1 MSTLI
6 ENIEKVKNAHSALK
20 IAIAN
25 KGVLVPAGTKLSDM
39 PALVDQ
45 IQTGGTSG
53 GGTTPVE
60 PPKPT
65 NQRASF
71 AYDNASSIVIPKLM
85 IVDVTTIT
93 DLAYCFYNCKNL
105 SSLSLPD
112 GFGQNATTLYQCF
125 ANCSSLT
132 SLTLP
137 TGFGQNATNINR
149 CFYYN
154 DKLASLTIHDGFGQN
169 ATDFSYCFYM
179 LRALTTLTLPA
190 GCGSNATNLD
200 TCFSYCS
207 GLTTL
212 HLPDGFG
219 QNVTKTTRCFYNC
232 TSLTNITGNPNFK
245 VSFDLSKS
253 TNLTHDSIMVIING
267 LQTVTTTQTLKLGS
281 TNIAKLTEEEQQV
294 ATGKGWTLA

>member
-20 IAIAN
+20 IAIAA
-25 KGVLVPAGTKLSDM
+25 KGVSVPSGTKLSDM
-39 PALVDQ
+39 PALVEK
-45 IQTGGTSG
+45 IQTGGTS

-71 AYDNASSIVIPKLM
+71 AYDNATSIVIPKLM

-93 DLAYCFYNCKNL
+93 DLSYCFYNCKNL
-105 SSLSLPD
+105 TSLSLPD
-112 GFGQNATTLYQCF
+112 EFGQNATTLFHCF
-125 ANCSSLT
+125 DSCSKLT

-179 LRALTTLTLPA
+179 LKALTTLILPA
-190 GCGSNATNLD
+190 GCGRNVTNMD
-200 TCFSYCS
+200 SCFSYCS

-219 QNVTKTTRCFYNC
+219 QNAKKTTRCFYNC
-232 TSLTNITGNPNFK
+232 TALTTITGNPNFK
-245 VSFDLSKS
+245 VSVDFSKS

-267 LQTVTTTQTLKLGS
+267 LQTVTTTQTLTLGS
-281 TNIAKLTEEEQQV
+281 TNLGKISEEEQQV